1 MTLAHDIAGDGPS
14 VVLLHSSVCDRRM
27 WDPQW
32 RLLVDAGFRVIRPD
46 FRGYGQTPPPPASGY
61 DEARDIRDLLDV
73 LEIERI
79 ALVGS
84 SFGGR
89 VAQEFAARWPSRV
102 TRLLLLCPA
111 TRLLEPGDDLRAF
124 GAEEDALLEAGD
136 IEGAV
141 RLNVRA
147 WVGPAADEVTRERVA
162 RMQRH
167 AFEVQLAAPDVAADR
182 ADFDLRDVSAAT
194 LVISGAHDL
203 DGMRAAAAFLAEH
216 ISGAVHRE
224 LDWAGHLPSM
234 EDPARLAPLLLDFLG
249 EPASALTT
257 APPRDQ
263 PSGSGLDAA
272 TRAAASC
279 ASRAAAA

>member
-1 MTLAHDIAGDGPS
+1 MTLAHDIAGDGPC

-32 RLLVDAGFRVIRPD
+32 GLLVDAGFRVIRPD
-46 FRGYGQTPPPPASGY
+46 FRGYGETPPPTSGY
-61 DEARDIRDLLDV
+61 DEARDIRDLLDM
-73 LEIERI
+73 LGIEST

-111 TRLLEPGDDLRAF
+111 TRLLEPSDDLRSF
-124 GAEEDALLEAGD
+124 GAAEDALLEAGD

-141 RLNVRA
+141 GLNVRT
-147 WVGPAADEVTRERVA
+147 WVGPAADESTRELVA

-182 ADFDLRDVSAAT
+182 EDFDLRRRERSDPRDLGCARSRRHADGCRVPRRAHLGRCPPANSIGPAT
-194 LVISGAHDL
+194 CRASRTPPDWARCSSTSWASRHRADECAVRGISQRSGA
-203 DGMRAAAAFLAEH
+203 
-216 ISGAVHRE
+216 
-224 LDWAGHLPSM
+224 
-234 EDPARLAPLLLDFLG
+234 
-249 EPASALTT
+249 
-257 APPRDQ
+257 
-263 PSGSGLDAA
+263 DAA

>member
-1 MTLAHDIAGDGPS
+1 MTLAHDIAGDGPC

-32 RLLVDAGFRVIRPD
+32 ELLVHAGFRVIRPD
-46 FRGYGQTPPPPASGY
+46 FRGYGETPPPTSGY
-61 DEARDIRDLLDV
+61 DEARDIRDLLD
-73 LEIERI
+73 LLGIERV

-111 TRLLEPGDDLRAF
+111 TRLLEPSDDLRSF
-124 GAEEDALLEAGD
+124 GAAEDALLEAGD

-141 RLNVRA
+141 DLNVRT
-147 WVGPAADEVTRERVA
+147 WVGPAADEFTRELVA

-182 ADFDLRDVSAAT
+182 EDFDLRHVNAPT

-203 DGMRAAAAFLAEH
+203 EGMRTAAAFLAEH
-216 ISGAVHRE
+216 ISGAAHQQ
-224 LDWAGHLPSM
+224 LDWAGHLPSI
-234 EDPARLAPLLLDFLG
+234 EDPARLGPVLLDFLG
-249 EPASALTT
+249 EPAS
-257 APPRDQ
+257 R
-263 PSGSGLDAA
+263 
-272 TRAAASC
+272 
-279 ASRAAAA
+279 